1 VVNPAN
7 PVFGSGKIADRG
19 PGPSGPRLR
28 LIADPRAD
36 AILAP
41 QSERGGRENGRRVPT
56 GLDLTELYRV
66 VAAFARSARGE
77 ADLRPFFAGV
87 AAQVRELIPHD
98 RLMLA
103 YLEEQ
108 SRMLSVFG
116 EHVGRVPPRHEGHY
130 TFACD
135 LGRRYTADEIGH
147 ARVFA
152 GQPELV
158 RDYRPAPL
166 GGEAEANAPCP
177 LTAGLRA
184 WLALPLGDRQH
195 VSGALI
201 LGSFAPGVYTEAD
214 LQVGQQ
220 IAELIGP
227 LLESVALLHT
237 ERQHRRRL
245 AVLPEVARVVGTS
258 LNVGEIFDQL
268 GAAVRPVLDFD
279 LMIAR
284 LIGPGGTFEG
294 DVLRVSDQP
303 EVLPP
308 DDGPEAYS
316 FCPRILLAREPVLIR
331 EARVELDP
339 GRPGDRA
346 ALEGGARSILAVPL
360 IFGERV
366 GGVLA
371 FAKRQPDWFDE
382 GDVEVATGIAA
393 HVVVAVQHQRL
404 AEEQRRLA
412 AVEGRARQLEQRV
425 ERLRGVLGEQYR
437 FERIVGRAP
446 SFQVALD
453 QAARVAPAETTVLL
467 TGESGTGKEL
477 FARAIH
483 HASRRAEG
491 PFVGVNCAALP
502 ETLIESELFGHERG
516 AFTGADKLKR
526 GRFELAAGGTLF
538 LDEIGELTPAVQAKL
553 LRVLQERQYERVGG
567 TTTLSADV
575 RLMTATNRDP
585 EQAVADGRL
594 REDLY
599 YRLAVFR
606 VHLPA
611 LRQREDDVLL
621 LAGHFLREL
630 AGRMGRAEAGLSRE
644 ARDLLLAHSW
654 PGNIR
659 ELQNAIERA
668 LILADGG
675 LISAAHLGIV
685 ERPPDAAALPL
696 GSPTETSPPAVQPL
710 AEVEKQSIL
719 EALRRAKGN
728 KSRAAAALGLGRTAL
743 YTRLRRFGL
752 SA

>member
-1 VVNPAN
+1 MVNPA
-7 PVFGSGKIADRG
+7 FGFGKIADGG

-28 LIADPRAD
+28 LRADPRAD
-36 AILAP
+36 LVLARR
-41 QSERGGRENGRRVPT
+41 SERGGRESGPRALT
-56 GLDLTELYRV
+56 GLDLTGLYGA
-66 VAAFARSARGE
+66 VAALARSTRRE
-77 ADLRPFFAGV
+77 TDPRPFFAGV

-103 YLEEQ
+103 YLEKE
-108 SRMLSVFG
+108 SRTLSVFG
-116 EHVGRVPPRHEGHY
+116 EHVGGVPPRHEGHY

-158 RDYRPAPL
+158 RDYRPGLL
-166 GGEAEANAPCP
+166 GGGAETSAPCA
-177 LTAGLRA
+177 LMAGLRA
-184 WLALPLGDRQH
+184 WLALPLGDPQH

-201 LGSFAPGVYTEAD
+201 IGSFVPGVYTEAD

-227 LLESVALLHT
+227 LLEYVALLHT
-237 ERQHRRRL
+237 ERHRRRRL

-284 LIGPGGTFEG
+284 LIGPSGTFEG
-294 DVLRVSDQP
+294 DDLRVSDRP

-308 DDGPEAYS
+308 GDGPEAYS
-316 FCPRILLAREPVLIR
+316 FGPRILAREPVLVR
-331 EARVELDP
+331 EARVELDS

-346 ALEGGARSILAVPL
+346 ALERGARSILAVPL

-366 GGVLA
+366 GGVLG
-371 FAKRQPDWFDE
+371 FTKRQPDWFDE
-382 GDVEVATGIAA
+382 TDVEVATGIAA

-446 SFQVALD
+446 AFRLVLD

-491 PFVGVNCAALP
+491 PFVAVNCAALP
-502 ETLIESELFGHERG
+502 DTLIESELFGHERG

-538 LDEIGELTPAVQAKL
+538 LDEIVELAPAVQVKL

-567 TTTLSADV
+567 TATLRTDV
-575 RLMTATNRDP
+575 RLIAATNRDP
-585 EQAVADGRL
+585 ERAVADGRF

-630 AGRMGRAEAGLSRE
+630 AGRMGRVEAGLSRE

-685 ERPPDAAALPL
+685 ERPPGAGAPLPGPAA
-696 GSPTETSPPAVQPL
+696 EESPPLVMQPL
-710 AEVEKQSIL
+710 AEVEKRSIL

-728 KSRAAAALGLGRTAL
+728 KSKAAAALGLGRTAL